1 MSPIP
6 LSERQRK
13 IAEIVRQEGPV
24 AGETIARELG
34 LSRAA
39 LRSDLAILTMSGI
52 LDARPRVGYFY
63 TGKNTLGLL
72 QEELSSITVEDIKSV
87 PIVVS
92 SEKSAY
98 DAAITMFLED
108 VGTVF
113 VVEGPEGLLHGVVSR
128 KDLLKAALNPGSDLH
143 QLPVAM
149 VMTPLSKIVTASPE
163 EPAASEHNHRK
174 DRHHRNTR
182 EQRADARSQ
191 QAQFRKAQLTVNKDI
206 VAYDVQRISAQ
217 QYPHSG
223 LGIRNAIRKLLETIE
238 QHNEDQ

>member
-92 SEKSAY
+92 SDKSAY

-113 VVEGPEGLLHGVVSR
+113 VVEGPEGLLYGVVSR
-128 KDLLKAALNPGSDLH
+128 KDLLKAAITPGSDLH

-149 VMTPLSKIVTASPE
+149 VMTPFSKIVTAVPE
-163 EPAASEHNHRK
+163 EPAAS
-174 DRHHRNTR
+174 
-182 EQRADARSQ
+182 AARRLMDSEIDCLPVVRQ
-191 QAQFRKAQLTVNKDI
+191 VGD
-206 VAYDVQRISAQ
+206 D
-217 QYPHSG
+217 P
-223 LGIRNAIRKLLETIE
+223 RKLQLLGRVTKTNFTRLLVELAEGKGGTY
-238 QHNEDQ
+238 HS

>member
-92 SEKSAY
+92 SDKSAY

-113 VVEGPEGLLHGVVSR
+113 VVEGPEGLLYGVVSR
-128 KDLLKAALNPGSDLH
+128 KDLLKAAITASAARRLMDSEIDC
-143 QLPVAM
+143 LPV
-149 VMTPLSKIVTASPE
+149 VRQVGDDP
-163 EPAASEHNHRK
+163 
-174 DRHHRNTR
+174 
-182 EQRADARSQ
+182 
-191 QAQFRKAQLTVNKDI
+191 
-206 VAYDVQRISAQ
+206 
-217 QYPHSG
+217 
-223 LGIRNAIRKLLETIE
+223 RKLQLLGRVTKTNFTRLLVELAEGKGGTY
-238 QHNEDQ
+238 HS